1 MDLVNL
7 AVAVVFVSNAIIL
20 ILLVYMLV
28 RILGQTEQT
37 RDMMIGA
44 SRELTDSARVV
55 RDAGYKIVD
64 ALRGGF
70 SNSAPNAPPTVTAT
84 PVAGIEMLDKLNTMM
99 EEMSQHGG
107 ADTDRQLADIR
118 RMMESMSQVDPSKIA
133 EWHRKHKADLEH
145 TLQQRDK
152 LAAET
157 EQMRQRL
164 MEAHRIITELRKA
177 NKAAEA
183 QGHTVEALRGE
194 LGKHQQILERAKERV
209 RMAEQKAEQLTAD
222 VERLSAANPAGAA
235 ENEALK
241 EARRRLAEVS
251 AERDEHARELDDL
264 KDAMQR
270 TLVEKDFIEEHFL
283 RLDGDRA
290 TLAAAAAAGDAA
302 VDATADRVATSQNEA
317 LEPA

>member
-7 AVAVVFVSNAIIL
+7 AVAVVFISNAVIL
-20 ILLVYMLV
+20 VLLVYMLV

-70 SNSAPNAPPTVTAT
+70 GGNAPNAPPMVTPT
-84 PVAGIEMLDKLNTMM
+84 PVAGLEMLDKLNAMM
-99 EEMSQHGG
+99 EEMAEHGG

-145 TLQQRDK
+145 ALQQRDK

-157 EQMRQRL
+157 ETMRQRL
-164 MEAHRIITELRKA
+164 LEAHRIITELRKA

-209 RMAEQKAEQLTAD
+209 RLAEQKAEALSAD

-251 AERDEHARELDDL
+251 QERDEHARELDNL

-283 RLDGDRA
+283 RLDGSRSV
-290 TLAAAAAAGDAA
+290 LAAAASAGAEAA
-302 VDATADRVATSQNEA
+302 VAPAQTRSEA

>member
-37 RDMMIGA
+37 RDMMVGA

-70 SNSAPNAPPTVTAT
+70 GGFGGAGGAPTVTPT
-84 PVAGIEMLDKLNTMM
+84 PVSGLEMLDRLNTMM
-99 EEMSQHGG
+99 EELSQHGG
-107 ADTDRQLADIR
+107 PDTERQLADIR
-118 RMMESMSQVDPSKIA
+118 RMMESMSTVDPGKIA
-133 EWHRKHKADLEH
+133 EWHRKHKVELEH
-145 TLQQRDK
+145 ALAQREK
-152 LAAET
+152 LARET

-164 MEAHRIITELRKA
+164 LEAHHIITELRRA

-194 LGKHQQILERAKERV
+194 LGKHQQILERAKERL
-209 RMAEQKAEQLTAD
+209 RIAEQKAEALTAD

-241 EARRRLAEVS
+241 EARRQLAEVS
-251 AERDEHARELDDL
+251 DERDAHARELDQL
-264 KDAMQR
+264 KDTMQR

-283 RLDGDRA
+283 RLDGSRSVLEEAA
-290 TLAAAAAAGDAA
+290 TAAAPAP
-302 VDATADRVATSQNEA
+302 SQNEA

>member
-7 AVAVVFVSNAIIL
+7 AVAVVFISNAVIL
-20 ILLVYMLV
+20 VLLVYMLV

-70 SNSAPNAPPTVTAT
+70 GGNAPNAPPMVTPT
-84 PVAGIEMLDKLNTMM
+84 PVAGLEMLDKLNAMM
-99 EEMSQHGG
+99 EEMAEHGG

-145 TLQQRDK
+145 ALQQRDK

-157 EQMRQRL
+157 ETMRQRL
-164 MEAHRIITELRKA
+164 LEAHRIITELRKA

-194 LGKHQQILERAKERV
+194 LGKHQQVLERAKERV
-209 RMAEQKAEQLTAD
+209 RLAEQKAEALSAD

-251 AERDEHARELDDL
+251 QERDEHARELDNL

-283 RLDGDRA
+283 RLDGSRSV
-290 TLAAAAAAGDAA
+290 LAAAASAGAEAA
-302 VDATADRVATSQNEA
+302 VAPAQTRSEA

>member
-37 RDMMIGA
+37 REMMVGA
-44 SRELTDSARVV
+44 ARELSDSARVV

-70 SNSAPNAPPTVTAT
+70 GHSGSGVPMVTPT

-118 RMMESMSQVDPSKIA
+118 RLMESMQRVEPNKIA
-133 EWHRKHKADLEH
+133 EWHRKHKAELEH

-164 MEAHRIITELRKA
+164 QEAHRIITELRRA

-183 QGHTVEALRGE
+183 QGQTVEALRGE
-194 LGKHQQILERAKERV
+194 LGKHQQVLERARERL
-209 RMAEQKAEQLTAD
+209 RIAEQKAESLGAD

-235 ENEALK
+235 DNEALK

-251 AERDEHARELDDL
+251 GEHDEQARALDQL
-264 KDAMQR
+264 KDEMQR

-283 RLDGDRA
+283 RLDGTRA
-290 TLAAAAAAGDAA
+290 APAAAGAA
-302 VDATADRVATSQNEA
+302 QDPEAEPAPAGAPTRQNEA